1 MEHPHP
7 EGIAERPL
15 DLQDNSSASLQ
26 PLLLPDT
33 QRVVDTLVT
42 QIAESAEN
50 EEHNS
55 SHLSSDAQRIARK
68 SSQDTYNDE
77 AQHYEHGSDGFAQT
91 VATAV
96 RYSMAGSPGGSIQ
109 QANVSKSGAISRRHL
124 ACTWANDI
132 KSLISNHKREH
143 KRKLS
148 KIRDEDAEFR
158 SVQSKKPSPSAV
170 SKAVQ
175 CLYHIGKEAVK
186 ERLKKA
192 SGRLYIGIDIWQS
205 PNVLSILGMLVFYRS
220 PGSIDIKELPLDFK
234 MQESP
239 FIPSM
244 KKADS

>member
-1 MEHPHP
+1 MVVNLEVSYHGDTRTVPVDNSCSLFDLREAVSVARPSDCTLNFVAKISNAFAAPLTLTVLVGKQPINSDAELLLVLARVPVPPVPAVAAMEHPHP

-148 KIRDEDAEFR
+148 KIRDEDAEF
-158 SVQSKKPSPSAV
+158 
-170 SKAVQ
+170 
-175 CLYHIGKEAVK
+175 
-186 ERLKKA
+186 
-192 SGRLYIGIDIWQS
+192 
-205 PNVLSILGMLVFYRS
+205 
-220 PGSIDIKELPLDFK
+220 
-234 MQESP
+234 
-239 FIPSM
+239 
-244 KKADS
+244 